1 MVVINRLNPWLNKQS
16 NRLSGWLAYEI
27 LKKFL
32 VIVQPSFL
40 SQRDTIT
47 TWIRDEQFEARHGSH
62 KEDTNVYESA
72 AVNLD
77 SCDVFRSIQDPT
89 APQFP
94 SVAAARHRP
103 PPSSP
108 PPTPPSATPDG
119 WSSFH
124 SSSSWSRRCWPFSKS
139 TEESYKPCL
148 NSAHG
153 NQFDVFKTQPQFFSY
168 LVYWQ
173 TLQNIEF
180 QPEIDSSVVWN
191 QRNFLKTIFLL

>member
-94 SVAAARHRP
+94 SAAAARRCPP
-103 PPSSP
+103 PPSAVIAAAAAALRHP
-108 PPTPPSATPDG
+108 R
-119 WSSFH
+119 WMVVI
-124 SSSSWSRRCWPFSKS
+124 PFLVVMIQ
-139 TEESYKPCL
+139 TL
-148 NSAHG
+148 LA
-153 NQFDVFKTQPQFFSY
+153 VFKEHWGIIQALLKFCPRQPIWRF
-168 LVYWQ
+168 
-173 TLQNIEF
+173 
-180 QPEIDSSVVWN
+180 
-191 QRNFLKTIFLL
+191 